1 MKEIISNTPF
11 GSVWGY
17 RFRQT
22 VPALILL
29 SPVVHYKWADID
41 VTSQDIFQ
49 PFLILTLIAFIFSF
63 ITEMLGDFIEGMIFS
78 YLNNNDKFRNEDNYG
93 DKSIVDIWFEYLNRG
108 VEDKRIADLYIS
120 GQVDK
125 LRLQS
130 ALVIPVFLAVTGFS
144 CMVDFTVCMRFFIFL
159 TGFLFSV
166 GFIFLAV
173 TTSKE
178 LIRLRDFMMSD
189 SSLSN

>member
-178 LIRLRDFMMSD
+178 LIRLRDFMMSN